1 MSKTLNF
8 AEHLLSQGRRYQ
20 LLGRDQE
27 ALQLLNKLASLP
39 ELPGAVAEETQAT
52 LAEIHLGRRKF
63 HRARR
68 HLTAALL
75 YQPNDAYY
83 HYLMAQANEDGSRA
97 NRARASRHYR
107 ESLRLDP
114 DQPQCLVDY
123 GQFLLDQGATEEGLK
138 QLRRAVELCPA
149 HPEYLRD
156 LVEGLESV
164 EQFDEARSALRRAMF
179 QNGRDYRFK
188 QLWRDFEFREL
199 RRSQEQARH
208 ATMRRRTVHQSPML
222 LPFVRLVTTPKPL
235 GVNGKI
241 IRRDPPTP
249 IQPPH
254 QPKRSRVTKNRV
266 RNVE

>member
-1 MSKTLNF
+1 MSKTLSF
-8 AEHLLSQGRRYQ
+8 VEHLLSQGRRYQ

-27 ALQLLNKLASLP
+27 ALRFLNKLAGLP
-39 ELPGAVAEETQAT
+39 RLPGAIAEETQAT
-52 LAEIHLGRRKF
+52 LAEIQLSRRKF

-75 YQPNDAYY
+75 RQPDDAYY

-97 NRARASRHYR
+97 RRERAARHYR
-107 ESLRLDP
+107 KSLELDP
-114 DQPQCLVDY
+114 EQPQCLIDY
-123 GQFLLDQGATEEGLK
+123 GQFLLDQGATEEGLA
-138 QLRRAVELCPA
+138 QLRRAVELYPG

-156 LVEGLESV
+156 LIEGLESA
-164 EQFDEARSALRRAMF
+164 EQFDEARSALRRALF

-188 QLWRDFEFREL
+188 RLWSDFEFREL
-199 RRSQEQARH
+199 RRAQQQARR
-208 ATMRRRTVHQSPML
+208 ATMRARTVHQSPML

-249 IQPPH
+249 IHPPH
-254 QPKRSRVTKNRV
+254 EPKRSRATKKRM